1 MDSGNELI
9 IMRNKWVWI
18 AAAVLVL
25 AAGAVFL
32 NRGGKAREI
41 KVLATAQAQIG
52 DVRKVLQATGIVKAQ
67 VGAIVRI
74 GARATGTIKE
84 MRVRVGDQVK
94 AGETIAIIDDRELQ
108 AQKDQAEA
116 ALEKAMAEQLR
127 VKEVYPRRINEAE
140 AQLKLAEAQYAYA
153 KANAAR
159 QSELLRK
166 NLVSHDTQEAAMR
179 EELVTANTVRARK
192 ATLDLTRTEFTREE
206 VKAQKAVEEAQA
218 ALETIKTRIS
228 YTRIVS
234 PISGVVSQVSTQQG
248 ETVVAGLQVANLI
261 TVLDPTRLEMWIY
274 VDETDVGQVKPDM
287 PVEFRVDAYPDVTF
301 KGEVDTIYPQ
311 PEIRDNIVYY
321 QALVRLSSEE
331 ATRLRPEMTTQCQ
344 IVVQEKKGVLTIP
357 NSALKWVDNQQAV
370 FLVENGKAV
379 RIQPELGL
387 SGLHETEVLSGI
399 AEGQTVATQIVLPA
413 TGKKPSAQEQA
424 GARPGG
430 NGGGQQGGGPR
441 GR

>member
-1 MDSGNELI
+1 
-9 IMRNKWVWI
+9 MRKRWKWI
-18 AAAVLVL
+18 AAALIVL
-25 AAGAVFL
+25 AAGAFFM
-32 NRGGKAREI
+32 NRGGKGKEI
-41 KVLATAQAQIG
+41 KVLATAQAEIG

-116 ALEKAMAEQLR
+116 SLEKAKAEQLR
-127 VKEVYPRRINEAE
+127 VKEVYPRKVVEAE
-140 AQLKLAEAQYAYA
+140 AQLKLAEAQHAYA
-153 KANAAR
+153 KANSAR
-159 QSELLRK
+159 QTELLRK
-166 NLVSHDTQEAAMR
+166 NLVSHDTQEAAQR

-192 ATLDLTRTEFTREE
+192 ATLDLTKTEFVREE
-206 VKAQKAVEEAQA
+206 VKAQKAVEEADA
-218 ALETIKTRIS
+218 ALQTIKTRIS

-234 PISGVVSQVSTQQG
+234 PIDGVVSQVSTQQG

-321 QALVRLSSEE
+321 QALVRLSAEE

-344 IVVQEKKGVLTIP
+344 IVVQEKKGVLVIP

-370 FLVENGKAV
+370 FLVQDGKAV
-379 RIQPELGL
+379 KIQPKLGL

-399 AEGQTVATQIVLPA
+399 TEGQTVATQIVLPA
-413 TGKKPSAQEQA
+413 TGKKPNPQEQA
-424 GARPGG
+424 GARPGPP
-430 NGGGQQGGGPR
+430 GGGQQGGGRPGGGSR